1 VNNRQATWSRREFLI
16 GLALAGTSG
25 FLGEWPDQAAAEPPP
40 ETTSLR
46 LIQRTGVDCISPQ
59 HIAEEL
65 LITEGFTDTQYVRTS
80 GSAAEVE
87 RALATGEAHITM
99 HYAPALI
106 AQIDRG
112 DPVVILAGGHVGC
125 YELFATRVRSIRDLK
140 GRPVGVPALA
150 SVPWQLLG
158 IMMAHVGVDRKDMN
172 FVAVPLADQARQ
184 LGEGKIDAFLAF
196 PPTSH
201 ELREKRLGHVIFNS
215 AVDRPFSQYFCC
227 VVAGNREFVSK
238 HPIATKRAVR
248 AILKSADMCALE
260 PGRVAQA
267 LVERGFTQRYDYAL
281 QTLRSLPYGRW
292 REFDAE
298 DSVRFYSLRLHEA
311 GMIKSTAN
319 RILARGTDWRFLTEL
334 KKELKG

>member
-1 VNNRQATWSRREFLI
+1 
-16 GLALAGTSG
+16 
-25 FLGEWPDQAAAEPPP
+25 
-40 ETTSLR
+40 
-46 LIQRTGVDCISPQ
+46 
-59 HIAEEL
+59 
-65 LITEGFTDTQYVRTS
+65 
-80 GSAAEVE
+80 
-87 RALATGEAHITM
+87 
-99 HYAPALI
+99 
-106 AQIDRG
+106 
-112 DPVVILAGGHVGC
+112 
-125 YELFATRVRSIRDLK
+125 
-140 GRPVGVPALA
+140 
-150 SVPWQLLG
+150 
-158 IMMAHVGVDRKDMN
+158 
-172 FVAVPLADQARQ
+172 
-184 LGEGKIDAFLAF
+184 
-196 PPTSH
+196 
-201 ELREKRLGHVIFNS
+201 
-215 AVDRPFSQYFCC
+215 
-227 VVAGNREFVSK
+227 VAGNREFVSK